1 MCSIF
6 GAIVYAQDSTDLLR
20 NIIIEGVK
28 KRNVFVNVTPTQL
41 LDKKVLDYLNA
52 PTVGDA
58 ARFFSGVQVKDYGGA
73 GGLKTVSVRSLGTSQ
88 TGILYDGIP
97 VSDVQSGQTDL
108 SRFSTGNL
116 YSMEL
121 YNPHPPVLLLPARA
135 FAAASVLAVYTPG
148 FHPAITAQN
157 NWRAG
162 IRNGSF
168 GYWQAFA
175 SANRLLHKQTTISLA
190 AEAMTSR
197 GDYPFTIHNGNLSEK
212 TRRHNSA
219 VRSMQ
224 GEVNISKTFR
234 DSATLQVKG
243 WGFQSV
249 RGLPGAVT
257 FFNDRAVQSLFNNDY
272 FAQARYRR
280 RIFQQT
286 LILVSGKFNHSYTHY
301 RDPDFLNNAGGLDD
315 RYKQNEAFISVAA
328 SHTITKGLSAALAAD
343 AAYTTLRTEKFSNTP
358 SRTGLWVN
366 GALSYSDSMWQVQ
379 GSLLA
384 SSFSDKTSGGNQ
396 ISHTKLTPA
405 FALSRKITKE
415 IPLLIRLFH
424 KQVYRMPTFNDLY
437 YNFIGNSGLRPELA
451 RQYNMGFT
459 YSIKPDGPGRFNISV
474 DGYVNRIS
482 DKIVAVPSQN
492 LFSWT
497 MLNLGKVDIKGVD
510 VAAEANGHITGQ
522 FTWTGRLSYTWQQAR
537 DITDAASSSYKDR
550 IPYAPDHSGSA
561 IASFGFQQWTAGYSM
576 LFSGARYTLGE
587 NNPFNRLNG
596 WNVHDLFV
604 MKNFTLRQI
613 SCTLKAELNN
623 VTGRQYDIIRYYPMP
638 GRTYKISII
647 IHQ

>member
-1 MCSIF
+1 MFTISGCML
-6 GAIVYAQDSTDLLR
+6 YAQDSTELR
-20 NIIIEGVK
+20 NIIIEGVRK
-28 KRNVFVNVTPTQL
+28 KNVFVNIIPTQL
-41 LDKKVLDYLNA
+41 LDKKLLDRINA
-52 PTVGDA
+52 PTIGDA

-88 TGILYDGIP
+88 TGLLYDGIP

-116 YSMEL
+116 YSLEL
-121 YNPHPPVLLLPARA
+121 YNPHPPVLMLPARA

-175 SANRLLHKQTTISLA
+175 SVNRVLPKQAAISLA
-190 AEAMTSR
+190 AEAVDSK

-212 TRRHNSA
+212 AKRHNSKL
-219 VRSMQ
+219 RSIQ
-224 GEVNISKTFR
+224 GEVNISKIFN

-243 WGFQSV
+243 WGFQSL

-257 FFNDRAVQSLFNNDY
+257 FFNNRAVQSLFNNDY
-272 FAQARYRR
+272 FAQVRYRR

-286 LILVSGKFNHSYTHY
+286 LLLISGKFNHSYTRY

-315 RYKQNEAFISVAA
+315 RYKQNETFLSVAA
-328 SHTITKGLSAALAAD
+328 NHNITKGLSVALAGD
-343 AAYTTLRTEKFSNTP
+343 VAYTTLSTEKFNHLP

-366 GALSYSDSMWQVQ
+366 GALSYTDSLWQVQ
-379 GSLLA
+379 GSLLT
-384 SSFSDKTSGGNQ
+384 SSFSDKTSGGNEVA
-396 ISHTKLTPA
+396 HAKLTPA
-405 FALSRKITKE
+405 FAVSRRMSNGS
-415 IPLLIRLFH
+415 PLLIRLFH

-451 RQYNMGFT
+451 RQYNIGLT
-459 YSIKPDGPGRFNISV
+459 YAAKTTGSYRFSISA
-474 DGYVNRIS
+474 DGYINRVS
-482 DKIVAVPSQN
+482 DKIVAVPAQN

-497 MLNLGKVDIKGVD
+497 MLNLGMVDIKGLD
-510 VAAEANGHITGQ
+510 IATEANGAISPRL
-522 FTWTGRLSYTWQQAR
+522 TWTGRLSYTWQQAR
-537 DITDAASSSYKDR
+537 DITDATSSNYKHR

-561 IASFGFQQWTAGYSM
+561 IASFGFKHWTAGYSF
-576 LFSGARYTLGE
+576 LFSGDRYTLGE
-587 NNPFNRLNG
+587 NNPFNRLRG
-596 WNVHDLFV
+596 WSVHDFFV
-604 MKNFTLRQI
+604 MKSFTLRQL

-623 VTGRQYDIIRYYPMP
+623 LTGRQYDIIRYYPMP